1 MLTDLSKV
9 RNIGI
14 SAHIDSGKTTLTER
28 ILFYTARIHAIHE
41 VKGKDGVGA
50 KMDSME
56 LERERGITIQS
67 AATFCQWPP
76 DGKAKTVMPVPG
88 SPIKAQHHINIIDTP
103 GHVDFTVEVERS
115 LRVLDGAIMVL
126 CGVAGVQSQSYTVDR
141 QMRRYKVPRIAFVN
155 KLDRTGANPF
165 RVKEQL
171 REKLKLNPV
180 MIQCPI
186 GLEDKLEGV
195 VDLIEMIAYTFHG
208 ENGEQIERGP
218 ISTDALHP
226 LAAHGHTGTLKELC
240 DKMREE
246 MLDSLSLVNDELAEA
261 MLEDKLTPELIRKAL
276 RDSTVALKCT
286 PVMCGSAL
294 GNKAV
299 QLLLDGV
306 CSFLPEPRDV
316 ENIALDLDKNEEPV
330 VLASDPAKP
339 LVMLAFK
346 LEDGRYGQ
354 LTYIRIYQGLLKKD
368 DFVVNVRNGK
378 KVKVGRLV
386 RMHSDDKE
394 EITEAGA
401 GDICAIFGVD
411 CNSGDTF
418 TDGTVNLAMTSMF
431 VPSPVISVAIKAKDS
446 GAEINMS
453 KALNRFT
460 KEDPTF
466 KCWVDPESA
475 ETIIAGM
482 GELHL
487 EVYIERMKREYKA
500 EVVTSP
506 PQVAYR
512 ETITKKTEYTYTH
525 KKQTGGSGQYGKVGG
540 YCEPFDGDFEF
551 VDEIKGGSIPR
562 EFISSCEKGF
572 KSMIAKSPRLGVPV
586 VGLRVVIDD
595 GASHAVDSSDIAF
608 QEAARGAFR
617 EFFPRANPKILEPIM
632 KLSIEGPAEFS
643 GNILGLIMQ
652 RRGIVMGSTEEDG
665 NARVDAEVPL
675 SEMFGFSTPLRSAT
689 QGKAE
694 FTMEFAKY
702 SETPSNITEELLKK
716 AAAAKE
722 AARK

>member
-28 ILFYTARIHAIHE
+28 ILYYTNRIHQIHE

-76 DGKAKTVMPVPG
+76 PATSKTVMAVPG
-88 SPIKAQHHINIIDTP
+88 SPIKSTHWVNIIDTP
-103 GHVDFTVEVERS
+103 GHVDFTIEVERS

-141 QMRRYKVPRIAFVN
+141 QMRRYKVPRIAFIN
-155 KLDRTGANPF
+155 KLDRTGANPYKV
-165 RVKEQL
+165 RDQL
-171 REKLKLNPV
+171 RDKLKLHPV
-180 MIQCPI
+180 LIQMPI

-195 VDLIEMIAYTFHG
+195 VDLIEMQAFTFYG
-208 ENGEQIERGP
+208 DNGETIERGP
-218 ISTDALHP
+218 IPADLIDKAN
-226 LAAHGHTGTLKELC
+226 EL
-240 DKMREE
+240 RAE
-246 MLDSLSLVNDELAEA
+246 MLDHLSLVSDELTEA
-261 MLEDKLTPELIRKAL
+261 MLEDKVTPDVIRAALRKA
-276 RDSTVALKCT
+276 TIALKCT
-286 PVMCGSAL
+286 PVMLGSAL
-294 GNKAV
+294 GNRAV

-306 CSFLPEPRDV
+306 CSYLPDPREV
-316 ENIALDLDKNEEPV
+316 ENVALNLSKAEEPV
-330 VLASDPAKP
+330 VLESNPDKS

-354 LTYIRIYQGLLKKD
+354 LTYIRVYQGKVKKD
-368 DFVVNVRNGK
+368 DFIVNSRNGK

-386 RMHSDDKE
+386 RMHADDRE
-394 EITEAGA
+394 DITDAGA
-401 GDICAIFGVD
+401 GDICAVFGVE

-418 TDGTVNLAMTSMF
+418 TDGSVNFAMTSMF
-431 VPSPVISVAIKAKDS
+431 VPKPVISVAVRPKDS
-446 GAEINMS
+446 GAEMNMS
-453 KALNRFT
+453 KALQRFT
-460 KEDPTF
+460 REDPTF
-466 KCWVDPESA
+466 QCWVDPESN
-475 ETIIAGM
+475 ETIVAGM

-487 EVYIERMKREYKA
+487 DVYIERMKREYKA

-506 PQVAYR
+506 PVVAYR
-512 ETITKKTEYTYTH
+512 ETITRKTDFVYTH

-540 YCEPFDGDFEF
+540 YCEPFEGDFEF
-551 VDEIKGGSIPR
+551 VDEIKGGAIPR
-562 EFISSCEKGF
+562 EFIPSCEKGF
-572 KSMIAKSPRLGVPV
+572 KSMLAKSPRIGVPV
-586 VGLRVVIDD
+586 VGVRVVIND

-617 EFFPRANPKILEPIM
+617 DFFPRAAPKILEPIM

-675 SEMFGFSTPLRSAT
+675 AEMFGFSTPLRSAT

-702 SETPSNITEELLKK
+702 SEVPNNISEELLAKAKK
-716 AAAAKE
+716 AKE
-722 AARK
+722 EATKK

>member
-1 MLTDLSKV
+1 VLTDLSKV

-28 ILFYTARIHAIHE
+28 ILYYTARIHAIHE

-76 DGKAKTVMPVPG
+76 SEKAKGVMAVPS

-103 GHVDFTVEVERS
+103 GHVDFTIEVERS

-155 KLDRTGANPF
+155 KLDRTGANPY
-165 RVKEQL
+165 RVRDQL

-180 MIQCPI
+180 MIQMPI

-195 VDLIEMIAYTFHG
+195 VDLVEMQAFKFYG
-208 ENGEQIERGP
+208 DNGETIERGP
-218 ISTDALHP
+218 IP
-226 LAAHGHTGTLKELC
+226 PELAEQAEKLRH
-240 DKMREE
+240 E
-246 MLDSLSLVNDELAEA
+246 MLDGLSLVNDELTEA
-261 MLEDKLTPELIRKAL
+261 MLEDKVTPEIIRKCL

-286 PVMCGSAL
+286 PVMLGSAL
-294 GNKAV
+294 GNKGV

-306 CSFLPEPRDV
+306 CNFLPDPRQV
-316 ENIALDLDKNEEPV
+316 ENIALDLSKNEEPV
-330 VLASDPAKP
+330 VLESAPDKS

-354 LTYIRIYQGLLKKD
+354 LTYVRVYQGRVKKD
-368 DFVVNVRNGK
+368 DFIVNSRNGK

-386 RMHSDDKE
+386 RMHADDKE
-394 EITEAGA
+394 EITDAGA
-401 GDICAIFGVD
+401 GDICALFGID

-418 TDGTVNLAMTSMF
+418 TDGTVNYAMTSMF
-431 VPSPVISVAIKAKDS
+431 VPKPVISVAIKPKDS

-460 KEDPTF
+460 REDPTF
-466 KCWVDPESA
+466 QCWVDPESN
-475 ETIIAGM
+475 ETIVAGM

-487 EVYIERMKREYKA
+487 DVYIERMKREYKA

-506 PQVAYR
+506 PVVAYR
-512 ETITKKTEYTYTH
+512 ETITRKTEFVYTH

-540 YCEPFDGDFEF
+540 YCEPFEGDFEF

-562 EFISSCEKGF
+562 EFIPSCEKGF
-572 KSMIAKSPRLGVPV
+572 KSMLPKSPRIGVPV
-586 VGLRVVIDD
+586 VGLRVVIND
-595 GASHAVDSSDIAF
+595 GQSHAVDSSDIAF

-617 EFFPRANPKILEPIM
+617 DFFPRAAPKILEPIM

-643 GNILGLIMQ
+643 GNILALIMQ
-652 RRGIVMGSTEEDG
+652 RRGIVMGSTEEEG

-675 SEMFGFSTPLRSAT
+675 AEMFGFSTPLRSAT

-702 SETPSNITEELLKK
+702 AEVPNNISEELLQK
-716 AAAAKE
+716 AAKARQE
-722 AARK
+722 ASKK